1 MHENAE
7 IKKKQDIGVDAVG
20 GRLDPY
26 VESDFEYCVASLQ
39 YQDMMLFSRLSRA
52 EQLARVPA
60 EIRLGGVM
68 AISRTCYQRL
78 GGMPAWLRAGE
89 DTVFGWKLLIARAR
103 IVLSLDALCYLH
115 IRKDTKSLFT

>member
-26 VESDFEYCVASLQ
+26 VESDFEYCVASIQ
-39 YQDMMLFSRLSRA
+39 CQEMMLVSRLSRA

-60 EIRLGGVM
+60 EIRLCGVM
-68 AISRTCYQRL
+68 AISRARYQRL
-78 GGMPAWLRAGE
+78 GGMPAWLRAAE
-89 DTVFGWKLLIARAR
+89 DKLFGCKILIAGAR
-103 IVLSLDALCYLH
+103 IVQSLDALSYVH
-115 IRKDTKSLFT
+115 IRNDT